1 MTAPRV
7 YKSINAVARDLSLKG
22 IAKANTHPGE
32 GYQYRSIDD
41 VMGRLSPLLAKH
53 RLCVLP
59 RVIERISDERTGL
72 GASPISVV
80 ALKVAF
86 DLVSVHDAS
95 IHTIEICAEAFDDSD
110 KATSKA
116 LSAAYKSAMLQ
127 TFCIPV
133 AGLEDPDS
141 SSLKLGKPQHQPEP
155 VQGWHQWS
163 EDIQEMLSICVT
175 EEALNLVQS
184 RNRTLLASLGRERPD
199 LYKSVGNT
207 FVNAKSALSNL
218 GEHSPSALAPVEPI
232 QPRDEQEG
240 EELAN
245 A

>member
-7 YKSINAVARDLSLKG
+7 YKAINAVAGELSRKG
-22 IAKANTHPGE
+22 IAKANTHLE
-32 GYQYRSIDD
+32 DGYNYRSIDD

-59 RVIERISDERTGL
+59 RVIERISSEQSGPGPTNL
-72 GASPISVV
+72 SIV

-86 DLVSVHDAS
+86 DLVSAHDAS
-95 IHTIEICAEAFDDSD
+95 KHTVEMYAEAFDDSD

-127 TFCIPV
+127 TFCIPL
-133 AGLEDPDS
+133 AGLEDPDTS
-141 SSLKLGKPQHQPEP
+141 SPKLARPQHQPQP
-155 VQGWHQWS
+155 VQGWEQWS
-163 EDIQEMLSICVT
+163 EDIKEMLSICVT

-184 RNRTLLASLGRERPD
+184 KHRTLLASLGRERPD
-199 LYKSVGNT
+199 LYRLVGNA
-207 FVNAKSALSNL
+207 FANAKSAHSSTGGQRLSIPKSV
-218 GEHSPSALAPVEPI
+218 GPISPGDAEKSEEP
-232 QPRDEQEG
+232 
-240 EELAN
+240 AN

>member
-7 YKSINAVARDLSLKG
+7 YKAINAVARDLSLKG
-22 IAKANTHPGE
+22 IAKANTHPSE

-41 VMGRLSPLLAKH
+41 VTGRLSPLLAKH

-59 RVIERISDERTGL
+59 RVIERITNERSGL
-72 GASPISVV
+72 GSSNLSLV

-95 IHTIEICAEAFDDSD
+95 KHTVEIYAEAFDESD

-127 TFCIPV
+127 TFCIPL
-133 AGLEDPDS
+133 AGQEDPDS
-141 SSLKLGKPQHQPEP
+141 SNLKLGMSQHQPEP

-163 EDIQEMLSICVT
+163 EDIKEMLSNCVT
-175 EEALNLVQS
+175 EAALDLVQS
-184 RNRTLLASLGRERPD
+184 RYRAVLATLSRERPD
-199 LYKSVGNT
+199 LYKSVGKI
-207 FVNAKSALSNL
+207 FVKAKSAMSNL
-218 GEHSPSALAPVEPI
+218 GEHSPTVLAPLEPV
-232 QPRDEQEG
+232 QTRNEQG
-240 EELAN
+240 SKELAN